1 MKRYLNWLGI
11 AVASLAV
18 ASCNLFI
25 DEDTVDEKG
34 FKNVPVHTGEGYDE
48 PVTVQ
53 DGEATITY
61 QYKKNVRVLK
71 PEDQKWIVYTEK
83 EPTGTCYW
91 IDYRSDT
98 PKDLLPVKGEILVS
112 TVTDKFEWGLNH
124 LVLDSVTKDGVI
136 RYAVGVANIAD
147 TFEELQMDGRVT
159 TIEEEQYYINNS
171 DTDDTVVDL
180 DENGYP
186 VAGSEDSPSENIQ
199 GTRADDEEKEI
210 GKVKFLDDGFDLNF
224 SINHSVTVKLP
235 KDISFSVSTSGST
248 MRVKSLFDVSG
259 FDLSAG
265 KYTIKIDQTVEEDF
279 HVNFKGG
286 WSGSKRIKRF
296 KPIKG
301 KSFSIGPVNLVLFVN
316 IDIIV
321 EGELSASFNLSKSQT
336 QVRTYIVNLKEMTIE
351 IKEDKEHTKDGS
363 VKLDNVIIEGSIGL
377 FAKIHLGL
385 GLYTKFT
392 SLKLIPKIGVQF
404 SFVAPPYWNSDSEK
418 IYDIGEETGVSIS
431 FPLSV
436 QLGFFAGV
444 EYDSVLDLGGDMF
457 DSYMGVA
464 NGLLYIGQKYV
475 GGKAVDWF
483 NSLIDSDGSDYDPS
497 QLTNEETVKDDDTE
511 EGESSNELAFA
522 SNFGPYNPIPG
533 FHWPW
538 FPTMAKNSFKIIKS
552 WDEENEQ
559 LNFKGEFQCEEIG
572 IFAWAGRLYV
582 PALQI
587 WKGSE
592 MIQII
597 YPDEGNIYAKLEAGK
612 TYHFS
617 INNSDEDVVY
627 YARPC
632 YYIKPVIMNPN
643 PEALDKSLPFCA
655 YTPMISVTGMKPS
668 YAGPVAY
675 DTEGRY
681 IYSFNFKLYTSVKGI
696 SNVGSF
702 GLEDVLNQGKYNHT
716 YKPGGGNKQLGDG
729 TYVMDYMVKIHSK
742 AESRQLKMNLRPWL
756 TLPDGNV
763 KHGSDYGF
771 IISTEGWYR
780 TWDAE
785 TGQKDKK
792 IYFKNADA
800 SRQYDWTDDDD
811 TGVDSGT
818 TTTDGEQMEV
828 ILKSITTP
836 QGEVIWERTPAA
848 PSMVI

>member
-11 AVASLAV
+11 ALASLSM

-25 DEDTVDEKG
+25 DDDTVNEMG
-34 FKNVPVHTGEGYDE
+34 FENVPVHTGEGYDE

-124 LVLDSVTKDGVI
+124 LVLGSVTKDGVI

-159 TIEEEQYYINNS
+159 TIDEEEYYTYNS
-171 DTDDTVVDL
+171 DVDDSVVDL

-235 KDISFSVSTSGST
+235 HDISLSVSTNGST

-301 KSFSIGPVNLVLFVN
+301 KSFTIGPVNLVLFVN

-351 IKEDKEHTKDGS
+351 IEEDKEHTKDGS

-385 GLYTKFT
+385 GLFTKFT

-404 SFVAPPYWNSDSEK
+404 SFKAPTYWNSDSET
-418 IYDIGEETGVSIS
+418 IYDIGEETGISIS
-431 FPLSV
+431 FPLSG

-444 EYDSVLDLGGDMF
+444 EYDSFLDVGGDMF
-457 DSYMGVA
+457 DQYMSVA

-497 QLTNEETVKDDDTE
+497 QLTNEETVKDNDTE

-533 FHWPW
+533 FHVAW
-538 FPTMAKNSFKIIKS
+538 FPTMEKNSFKIIKS

-559 LNFKGEFQCEEIG
+559 LNFKGEFQCAGIG
-572 IFAWAGRLYV
+572 VLATLGTQYV

-587 WKGSE
+587 WNGSE
-592 MIQII
+592 MIDVVW
-597 YPDEGNIYAKLEAGK
+597 PDEGGKLAKLEAEK
-612 TYHFS
+612 TYHFT
-617 INNSDEDVVY
+617 IKNSDEDVVY

-632 YYIKPVIMNPN
+632 YYARPLGMKQNPD
-643 PEALDKSLPFCA
+643 ALDKSLPFCA
-655 YTPMISVTGMKPS
+655 YTPMISITDMKPT

-681 IYSFNFKLYTSVKGI
+681 IYSFNFDLYTSVKGI

-702 GLEDVLNQGKYNHT
+702 GLEDVLNAGKYNHT
-716 YKPGGGNKQLGDG
+716 YKAGSSDKQLRDG
-729 TYVMDYMVKIHSK
+729 TYVLKYMVKIHSK

-756 TLPDGNV
+756 TIPEGGV
-763 KHGSDYGF
+763 RYGSDYGF
-771 IISTEGWYR
+771 IISTECWYR
-780 TWDAE
+780 TWNAQTNE
-785 TGQKDKK
+785 KGKKKD
-792 IYFKNADA
+792 FKNAQA
-800 SRQYDWTDDDD
+800 SRQSDWFDDGDTDVDD
-811 TGVDSGT
+811 GT

-828 ILKSITTP
+828 ILQSIETP

-848 PSMVI
+848 PLKSI